1 MRVLHV
7 HSGNLYGGVE
17 TMLTTLARRSDA
29 CPELQQEFA
38 LCFEGRLSR
47 ELADLGATAHPLA
60 SVRVSRPVSVIRSRR
75 QLQRLLSERRF
86 EALVFHSAWSHA
98 IFAPVARAER
108 LPAIVWVHGTTGG
121 RHWSERWSRRVRPN
135 VVVCNSN
142 FTASRAAAV
151 YPKVEI
157 RVLYCPVELDS
168 TDSGS
173 TDRNTLRRELNT
185 SEHAVVVVQ
194 AGRIERGKGQLL
206 HLEAL
211 GRLKTLS
218 NWICWFV
225 GGPQQTEEKRY
236 FEEMRRRALQLGILD
251 RVRFLNER
259 SDVPRV
265 LRAADI
271 YCQPNVAPESFGI
284 TLVEAL
290 NARMPV
296 VTTDIGGANEIL
308 NEECGLFVRP
318 QNIAQLAAALQCL
331 IGNAALRQ
339 QLGQRG
345 PARARRLCD
354 PVERIRDFCEILT
367 NLELA
372 A

>member
-1 MRVLHV
+1 
-7 HSGNLYGGVE
+7 
-17 TMLTTLARRSDA
+17 
-29 CPELQQEFA
+29 
-38 LCFEGRLSR
+38 
-47 ELADLGATAHPLA
+47 
-60 SVRVSRPVSVIRSRR
+60 
-75 QLQRLLSERRF
+75 
-86 EALVFHSAWSHA
+86 
-98 IFAPVARAER
+98 
-108 LPAIVWVHGTTGG
+108 
-121 RHWSERWSRRVRPN
+121 
-135 VVVCNSN
+135 
-142 FTASRAAAV
+142 
-151 YPKVEI
+151 
-157 RVLYCPVELDS
+157 VELDS
-168 TDSGS
+168 TDSRS

-185 SEHAVVVVQ
+185 SERAVVVVQ

-225 GGPQQTEEKRY
+225 GGPQQTEEEQY
-236 FEEMRRRALQLGILD
+236 FEEIRRRALQLGISD

-259 SDVPRV
+259 SDIARV

-271 YCQPNVAPESFGI
+271 YCQPNVTPESFGI

-290 NARMPV
+290 NACIPV

-318 QNIAQLAAALQCL
+318 YDVAQLAAALQRL
-331 IGNAALRQ
+331 MENAALRQ

-345 PARARRLCD
+345 PARARGLCD
-354 PVERIRDFCEILT
+354 PVARIRDFCQILT

>member
-1 MRVLHV
+1 
-7 HSGNLYGGVE
+7 
-17 TMLTTLARRSDA
+17 MLTTLARRSDA

-194 AGRIERGKGQLL
+194 AGRSARSATDAHRIMG
-206 HLEAL
+206 EASL
-211 GRLKTLS
+211 GHGDPE
-218 NWICWFV
+218 IAGYAPV
-225 GGPQQTEEKRY
+225 GVRACCDTRAAALRVPCVAI
-236 FEEMRRRALQLGILD
+236 RRRA
-251 RVRFLNER
+251 
-259 SDVPRV
+259 S
-265 LRAADI
+265 
-271 YCQPNVAPESFGI
+271 
-284 TLVEAL
+284 
-290 NARMPV
+290 
-296 VTTDIGGANEIL
+296 
-308 NEECGLFVRP
+308 
-318 QNIAQLAAALQCL
+318 
-331 IGNAALRQ
+331 
-339 QLGQRG
+339 RG
-345 PARARRLCD
+345 
-354 PVERIRDFCEILT
+354 
-367 NLELA
+367 
-372 A
+372 

>member
-1 MRVLHV
+1 MRVVHI

-17 TMLTTLARRSDA
+17 TILTTLAHRSGA
-29 CPELQQEFA
+29 CPEVQHEFA

-47 ELADLGATAHPLA
+47 ELAALGATLHPLGP
-60 SVRVSRPVSVIRSRR
+60 VRVSRPLSLIRSRR
-75 QLQRLLSERRF
+75 QLQKLLTQRRF

-98 IFAPVARAER
+98 IFAPIARARR
-108 LPAIVWVHGTTGG
+108 LPAIVWMHGTTGG
-121 RHWSERWSRRVRPN
+121 RHWSERWSRRNRPN
-135 VVVCNSN
+135 LVVCNSN

-151 YPKVEI
+151 YPNTTA
-157 RVLYCPVELDS
+157 RVLYCPVELDAVNDLS
-168 TDSGS
+168 A
-173 TDRNTLRRELNT
+173 DRNTVRRELNT
-185 SEHAVVVVQ
+185 SEDAVVVVQ

-211 GRLKTLS
+211 ARLRTLS
-218 NWICWFV
+218 NWTCWFA
-225 GGPQQTEEKRY
+225 GGPQQMEEQRY
-236 FEEMRRRALQLGILD
+236 FGEIRRRAVQLGISD
-251 RVRFLNER
+251 RVQFLNER
-259 SDVPRV
+259 FDVSRL

-271 YCQPNVAPESFGI
+271 YCQPNVEPESFGI

-290 NARMPV
+290 NARVPV

-308 NEECGLFVRP
+308 NQECGLFVRP
-318 QNIAQLAAALQCL
+318 HNVSQLATALQRL
-331 IGNAALRQ
+331 IENADLRQ
-339 QLGQRG
+339 QLGQHG

-354 PVERIRDFCEILT
+354 PVARIRDFSEILT